1 MYILLIFF
9 RPVVDWQEASA
20 IDPKSMRGNRFT
32 INAEQSKSDPGP
44 GFNQIRFLSNHRHL
58 RINNRFPCSNFYNPT
73 HSYYLKFTAFFPFSK
88 S

>member
-9 RPVVDWQEASA
+9 PPVVDWQEASA

-44 GFNQIRFLSNHRHL
+44 GFNQIRFLS
-58 RINNRFPCSNFYNPT
+58 I
-73 HSYYLKFTAFFPFSK
+73 
-88 S
+88 